1 MTSRNRD
8 RPLNAAEITRAALAV
23 SGIGAWAW
31 ESKTGEAT
39 LSGPWGEIFGVPDD
53 AIPRRWEEFLAW
65 AEPEHRDAIREAER
79 GLAAGTRID
88 VTCRM
93 DPPRG
98 NVRWIRLRGDRVP
111 SDGGI
116 RMVGV
121 VEDVTARTEEQLRLR
136 KRDEEYRVLTECA
149 LDMIVRT
156 DGERRIHY
164 ISRSS
169 EQLLGRS
176 PEEIL
181 GAGPEGIHR
190 DDRAAADASYAEIL
204 SERGHSTANF
214 RLRHKDGHWVWME
227 SLGHAIRDPDS
238 GELKE
243 VLFLMRDAS
252 RRIEAENRERRARDR
267 LLRAQRDLEKQ
278 RAVEQEIRRS
288 EALFR
293 ELADSTPIAMWIS
306 GADGRPAWGN
316 RALLD
321 FTGHRAGERVRGMSR
336 IHPDDTD
343 RVATEFVRSLENRAP
358 YAAEVRIER
367 YDGEYRNCLVTAL
380 PRLDAQGSFAGYV
393 ATSVDVTDL
402 RRAQTADAEHREN
415 LAHALRV
422 ESLDQMALGL
432 AHELH
437 QPLAA
442 ISATLGAALRG
453 LSGGRV
459 EAAKL
464 QEMLA
469 EAQAQAIRA
478 GALLEEMREFIRK
491 GASGRID
498 GPRSSIDVNDV
509 VQDAASLARHEAD
522 RRDIVLD
529 VEASDEPALVH
540 ANRVQ
545 VQQVLINLIQNGL
558 EAMGSS
564 TGGRLRVEIRRTR
577 RGAVEVRVL
586 DEGRGLS
593 LEERQHMFDVF
604 YTTRADGL
612 GMGLA
617 ISRSIA
623 EAHGGTLDGHNRANG
638 GAEFTLTLPTSSDRD
653 ASDDTA
659 TETSPREE

>member
-1 MTSRNRD
+1 M
-8 RPLNAAEITRAALAV
+8 
-23 SGIGAWAW
+23 SGIGAWTW
-31 ESKTGEAT
+31 DGAT
-39 LSGPWGEIFGVPDD
+39 DEVALSGPWDEILGVPDD
-53 AIPRRWEEFLAW
+53 AIPRRWKEFLAW
-65 AEPEHRDAIREAER
+65 ADPADRDAIRQAQA
-79 GLAAGTRID
+79 GLATGTRID

-93 DPPRG
+93 HPPNG
-98 NVRWIRLRGDRVP
+98 NARWIRLRGDRVP
-111 SDGGI
+111 SDRGV

-121 VEDVTARTEEQLRLR
+121 VEDVTARTEERLRLQ

-156 DGERRIHY
+156 DEERRIHY

-227 SLGHAIRDPDS
+227 SLGHAIRDPES

-252 RRIEAENRERRARDR
+252 RRIEAENRERRTSDR

-278 RAVEQEIRRS
+278 RVVEQEVRRS

-293 ELADSTPIAMWIS
+293 ELADSTPIAMWII
-306 GADGRPAWGN
+306 GPLGRPVWGN

-321 FTGHRAGERVRGMSR
+321 FTGHRTGERVRGMSR
-336 IHPDDTD
+336 IHPDDAD
-343 RVATEFVRSLENRAP
+343 RVSNEFVRSLQNRAP

-402 RRAQTADAEHREN
+402 RRAQKADAEHREN

-442 ISATLGAALRG
+442 ISAALGAALRG
-453 LSGGRV
+453 ISNGGLDTAR
-459 EAAKL
+459 L

-469 EAQAQAIRA
+469 EAQTQAIRA

-491 GASGRID
+491 GSTGRSD
-498 GPRSSIDVNDV
+498 GPRVSIDVNV
-509 VQDAASLARHEAD
+509 VVRDAASLARHEAD
-522 RRDIVLD
+522 RRGVVLD
-529 VEASDEPALVH
+529 VEESPEPAHVH

-558 EAMGSS
+558 EAMSSS
-564 TGGRLRVEIRRTR
+564 TGGRVRIETSRAR
-577 RGAVEVRVL
+577 RGVVEVHVL
-586 DEGRGLS
+586 DEGPGLS

-623 EAHGGTLDGHNRANG
+623 EAHGGTLHGENRADG
-638 GAEFTLTLPTSSDRD
+638 GAAFTLTLPTSPDRD
-653 ASDDTA
+653 VADA
-659 TETSPREE
+659 APETSRLREE